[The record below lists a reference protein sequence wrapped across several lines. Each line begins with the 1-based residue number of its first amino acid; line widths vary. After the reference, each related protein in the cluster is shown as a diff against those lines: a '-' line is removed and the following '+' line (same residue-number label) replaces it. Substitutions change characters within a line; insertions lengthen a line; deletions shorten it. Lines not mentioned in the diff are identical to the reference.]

1 MRQFIIICISLF
13 FVAACQS
20 NFGYKTVTFE
30 DKFLLTIPATL
41 MESDDLNTEAALQL
55 KNEFMEFYV
64 LVFEG
69 SKDEV
74 NDFFM
79 KVNLPEYYDMDLE
92 TYTNLIWESLNN
104 NFEIYNHTDFFDV
117 DINGLSAKYLEF
129 NGIVEEVDVYYSL
142 TIFEAEEYFYQ
153 ISSWTL
159 SSMESRNKEKIDEI
173 KFTFKELN

>member
-1 MRQFIIICISLF
+1 MSLF
-13 FVAACQS
+13 YVAACKS

-30 DKFLLTIPATL
+30 DKFSLTIPATL

-64 LVFEG
+64 LVFEE

-104 NFEIYNHTDFFDV
+104 NFEIYNHTDFFDI
-117 DINGLSAKYLEF
+117 DINGLSSMNFDF
-129 NGIVEEVDVYYSL
+129 NGVVYVMIFTYYISL
-142 TIFEAEEYFYQ
+142 MYYVATIIQ
-153 ISSWTL
+153 
-159 SSMESRNKEKIDEI
+159 
-173 KFTFKELN
+173 